1 MISLRLKTNK
11 IVVKPKNWPGPA
23 RARKSAL
30 DITTVDINLF
40 FSLQY
45 RYNDHI
51 WQTQSA
57 GTLLRAL

>member
-51 WQTQSA
+51 
-57 GTLLRAL
+57 